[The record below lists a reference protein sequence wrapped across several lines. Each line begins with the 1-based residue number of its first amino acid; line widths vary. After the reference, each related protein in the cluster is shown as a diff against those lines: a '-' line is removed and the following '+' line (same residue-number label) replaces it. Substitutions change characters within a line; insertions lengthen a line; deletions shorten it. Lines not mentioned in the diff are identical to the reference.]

1 MNAPTSRR
9 DFLRAMGALVVTVS
23 APAPALAAAVEAVRG
38 GAKSMDPAEID
49 AWLAVAP
56 DGMVTAFFGK
66 PDVGQGVE
74 VAIAQI
80 VAEEMDLPVERVAV
94 HLADTGMTC
103 DQGGVSGSTGVQ
115 RGGATLRN
123 IAAEARRLLVE
134 RAADDLKVPADQLK
148 VENGVVSAPGGGK
161 RTYAQLVKGAFNA
174 KLDWNGQYG
183 NGLTAK
189 GKGKPKA
196 PKDYKVVGTSPKRR
210 DIPDKVFGK
219 YRYAADVRLPGM
231 LHGRAVRPP
240 VAGAKVVS
248 IDEAS
253 IASIPGA
260 RVVRKDDFVGVVA
273 EKEWNAIQAA
283 RALKV
288 TWSNAKPPFFA
299 SEALFDHIRAAEPE
313 KRQVVTETSGIDEAM
328 ANGGTQISAE
338 YQWPFQSHASMGP
351 ACAVADVRPESVTL
365 YNPSQKT
372 HATAQ
377 GVAKLLGR
385 PVESVRSIYV
395 QGPGSYGRN
404 DAGDAC
410 ADAAL
415 MSLLAGKPVRVQGMR
430 ADGHGWDPKGAAS
443 IHTVRATV
451 SDGGRIVGHDYA
463 SKGFTRMEVNT
474 FEQAPQDF
482 LVGQQTGF
490 ANKAAPGFGAP
501 EDAYEFRARRV
512 SWETIPSLLDGPSP
526 LRTSHLRDPLGPQL
540 HFASES
546 FIDECAVAAN
556 ADPVAFRLAHIS
568 DPRHRAVIEAAAK
581 AAEWKAGPPGAR
593 RQAEGGKAVG
603 RGFAYAPRGDTLVA
617 MACEVEV
624 DKASGR
630 IWPRRFWVAHDC
642 GLIVNPANLKTVI
655 EGNVVHGASRAL
667 FEEVTFDPSNV
678 TSLDW
683 ARYPILEMADAPQ
696 SVEIVL
702 IDRPDLPPSG
712 AGEPATRPVAAAIAN
727 AVFDA
732 TGVRLRRAPFT
743 RARMK
748 AGLQSA

>member
-1 MNAPTSRR
+1 
-9 DFLRAMGALVVTVS
+9 MGALVVAVS
-23 APAPALAAAVEAVRG
+23 APAPVLAAAAD
-38 GAKSMDPAEID
+38 AAKSATKSMDPAEVD

-80 VAEEMDLPVERVAV
+80 VAEEMDLPVERVSV

-123 IAAEARRLLVE
+123 IAAEARRLLLE
-134 RAADDLKVPADQLK
+134 RAADELKVPAEQLK

-161 RTYAQLVKGAFNA
+161 RLSYAQLVKGAFNA

-183 NGLTAK
+183 NGLSAK
-189 GKGKPKA
+189 GKGKPKS
-196 PKDYKVVGTSPKRR
+196 PKDYKVVGTSPRRR

-248 IDEAS
+248 VDEAS

-260 RVVRKDDFVGVVA
+260 KVVRKDDFVGVVA
-273 EKEWNAIQAA
+273 PKEWDAIQAQ

-288 TWSNAKPPFFA
+288 TWSDAKPPFFD
-299 SEALFDHIRAAEPE
+299 SEALFEHIRMTEAE
-313 KRQVVTETSGIDEAM
+313 KRQVLTETSGIAEAM

-338 YQWPFQSHASMGP
+338 YEWPFQSHASMGP
-351 ACAVADVRPESVTL
+351 ACAVADVRPDSVTL

-415 MSLLAGKPVRVQGMR
+415 MSLLAGKPVRAQGMR

-482 LVGQQTGF
+482 LAGQQTGF
-490 ANKAAPGFGAP
+490 ANKPTPAFGAP
-501 EDAYEFRARRV
+501 EDAYEFPARRI
-512 SWETIPSLLDGPSP
+512 SWETIPSLLPDAPSP

-546 FIDECAVAAN
+546 FIDECAVAAD
-556 ADPVAFRLAHIS
+556 ADPVAFRLAHIT

-603 RGFAYAPRGDTLVA
+603 RGFAYAPRGETLVA

-624 DKASGR
+624 DKATGR

-642 GLIVNPANLKTVI
+642 GLIVNPGNLKTII

-667 FEEVTFDPSNV
+667 FEEVTFDAKKV
-678 TSLDW
+678 TSVDW

-702 IDRPDLPPSG
+702 IDRPDLPSSG

-748 AGLQSA
+748 AGLQGV